1 MRKALVAGIVGFGL
15 LGGCYSKL
23 PDGNG
28 TASYIWKEQAVMKV
42 GDETLIGHM
51 TTIMGTMAT
60 GPSYYRQVQQ
70 LKISNG
76 DLTCSTPLNERWGGG
91 FEGSFANTSYSSKI
105 ACSDGSEGNIQLTVE
120 AVRNAMQG
128 LGIGKLSNGKK
139 LRLTF
144 GPSINVTNTNF

>member
-1 MRKALVAGIVGFGL
+1 MRKALVAGIVGLGL

-28 TASYIWKEQAVMKV
+28 TASVTWKDQAVMKV
-42 GDETLIGHM
+42 GDEILIGHM
-51 TTIMGTMAT
+51 TTIMGTMAS

-76 DLTCSTPLNERWGGG
+76 DFSCSTPLNERWGGG
-91 FEGSFANTSYSSKI
+91 FQGSFAGKSYRSNI
-105 ACSDGSEGNIQLTVE
+105 TCSDGSEGSIQLTVE
-120 AVRNAMQG
+120 AVRSAMQG

-144 GPSINVTNTNF
+144 GPSIHVTNTNF